1 MALSKQIV
9 FVFRAITVGLAA
21 AFVIVFLKPELLAPE
36 RPVVEVTQ
44 SAPAAADAATG
55 AATALSFAGT
65 VQRTS
70 PTVVNIFTR
79 KRVRSAANPLADDPF
94 FRRFFGGAVRAPRER
109 VENSLGSG
117 VIVSP
122 QGYILTNFH
131 VIREADDVLVML
143 SDGRSGVATLVG
155 GDAETDLAVLKVDV
169 GELPS
174 ITLGNS
180 EALRVGDLVLAIG
193 NPFGVGQTVTMG
205 IVSATG
211 RNQLGINTFEDFI
224 QTDAAIN
231 PGNSGG
237 ALINLAG
244 ELVGINTAIF
254 SRSGGSQGIGFA
266 IPATLASD
274 VMRQI
279 IEQGRVVRGWLG
291 VEASDLT
298 AELALQLGVERRD
311 GVVITNLIQGGPA
324 HRAGLQPGD
333 ILIAIDGTPLA
344 TTREILDAVARRKP
358 GSAARVTAIR
368 AGRNLSTEVVVQE
381 RPQQRPN

>member
-94 FRRFFGGAVRAPRER
+94 FRRFFGDAVRAPRER

-333 ILIAIDGTPLA
+333 ILIAIDGTPLS